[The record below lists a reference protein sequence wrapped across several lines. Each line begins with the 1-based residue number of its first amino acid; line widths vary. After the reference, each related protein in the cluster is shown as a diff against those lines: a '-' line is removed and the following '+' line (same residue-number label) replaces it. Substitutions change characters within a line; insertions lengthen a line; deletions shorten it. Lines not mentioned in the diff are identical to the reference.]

1 MKLLAHCGSH
11 WSAALR
17 CSINQCEMQP
27 HGLTVPNIS
36 NTYVVCS
43 HSWEMSVASCNEW
56 LVLIQS
62 YFTFYKRFTHY
73 YYYLF
78 FFLHEKLQTWAVCT
92 ILSGVFLFIIKQKSW
107 LFSIYR
113 LRGFLLEL
121 TKTNKI
127 VPKHYRILWNLRY
140 LLSSTK
146 SIK

>member
-27 HGLTVPNIS
+27 HGLAVPNIS
-36 NTYVVCS
+36 NAYVVCS
-43 HSWEMSVASCNEW
+43 HSWEMSVASCNER

-62 YFTFYKRFTHY
+62 YFTFYKGFRQS
-73 YYYLF
+73 LF
-78 FFLHEKLQTWAVCT
+78 FFIFCIKNFRPGLCV
-92 ILSGVFLFIIKQKSW
+92 LSSVFLFIIKQKSW

-113 LRGFLLEL
+113 LRVFLLEL

-127 VPKHYRILWNLRY
+127 VSKYYRILWNLRY
-140 LLSSTK
+140 LLSSNK